1 MKLFISW
8 SGNESKRCAEALRDW
23 LPYMNQSI
31 QPFVSSRDI
40 SKGQRGLERIASQ
53 LQDCSFGIVC
63 VTRNNQNAP
72 WVNFES
78 GALSR
83 ELDESTLVPF
93 LLDMPIKDLAGPV
106 SQFQAVSSENENDIW
121 EMVKTINAK
130 CDPMV
135 HQERLRVMF
144 DRFLADL
151 TGKLDEI
158 RAGSHSE
165 HIPARETSDILNEL
179 VTLIRDQNYRIHSL
193 EARTLQILESRPI
206 YNINE
211 PREVTISTSDSRKE
225 KRERMTAARVS
236 ELIGV
241 SMKFQ
246 HASNGYGLTTKCS
259 EEIMQRVK
267 ELRAE
272 IQAIAAKYETGIE
285 IRSSSESEIFPPF

>member
-1 MKLFISW
+1 MKIFISW
-8 SGNESKRCAEALRDW
+8 SGSESKRCAEALRDW

-40 SKGQRGLERIASQ
+40 LKGQRGLDRIATQ

-63 VTRNNQNAP
+63 ITRSNQNAP
-72 WVNFES
+72 WINFES

-93 LLDMPIKDLAGPV
+93 LLDMPIKDLSGPV

-121 EMVKTINAK
+121 EMTKTINAK
-130 CDPMV
+130 CDPVV

-151 TGKLDEI
+151 TGKLGEI
-158 RAGSHSE
+158 RAGSNAE

-193 EARTLQILESRPI
+193 EVKTSQILESRPI

-211 PREVTISTSDSRKE
+211 PREVTISTNDSRKRKKE
-225 KRERMTAARVS
+225 HALVAQIN
-236 ELIGV
+236 ELIGANLT
-241 SMKFQ
+241 FQ
-246 HASNGYGLTTKCS
+246 YASSGYGLTAVCS
-259 EEIMQRVK
+259 EEIMQRVR
-267 ELRAE
+267 ELKSE
-272 IQAIAAKYETGIE
+272 IQLIAAKHKTGVE
-285 IRSSSESEIFPPF
+285 IHSSSEREIFAPF